1 MNGVLSKA
9 FAFFPIIAVALSVS
23 ACASSIEAD
32 PLWAIKAK
40 PAEYVAERTNLNRS
54 PERECSELRTIPIK
68 DDRRTLFS
76 SGEEIIFYLTASSC
90 EEPTSYTIEV
100 EASYNNEWRVYDRAL
115 AADGEQ
121 LKLER
126 RSKSV
131 IGCTGMLSAGEGQF
145 TEQFVIFLSR
155 EHMQRASDEGLNIRL
170 LARNESEIAFEIP
183 AAVFEGLLLKADRND
198 LDLR

>member
-9 FAFFPIIAVALSVS
+9 FAFFPLIALSLSVS
-23 ACASSIEAD
+23 ACASSVEAD

-40 PAEYVAERTNLNRS
+40 PAEYVAERTNLDRS

-68 DDRRTLFS
+68 DDRRTFLS

-90 EEPTSYTIEV
+90 DEPTSYKIEV
-100 EASYNNEWRVYDRAL
+100 ESSYDNEWRVYDRAFT
-115 AADGEQ
+115 ADGKQ

-131 IGCTGMLSAGEGQF
+131 IGCTGMLSHGEGRF
-145 TEQFVIFLSR
+145 TEQFVIFLSH
-155 EHMQRASDEGLNIRL
+155 EHMQRASGEGLNIRL
-170 LARNESEIAFEIP
+170 LARNESEISFEIP
-183 AAVFEGLLLKADRND
+183 ASVFEGILLKAARND
-198 LDLR
+198 IDLR